1 MWVGRAAVFVVG
13 LAVILALVFGIA
25 SAALA
30 GNGDAWRLGQ
40 GNVATKITSLGA
52 CLG

>member
-1 MWVGRAAVFVVG
+1 MIRSAASKVMWVGRAAVFVVG

-30 GNGDAWRLGQ
+30 GNGDWAR
-40 GNVATKITSLGA
+40 ATSLRR
-52 CLG
+52 